1 MRTYIYIYVYEV
13 LAKARRARKWMGEK
27 IWGNV
32 GWSKIGR
39 TFVLTPRERNEGDV
53 WNVRPFSSTFKIG
66 RNSQGDRAAR
76 VSSDNGS
83 RGGFRFSGVPAP
95 DGDKDLNAC
104 IAVCTARR
112 PRSLNTGKVTKVKV
126 SRDVRFGAGAVRGQ

>member
-1 MRTYIYIYVYEV
+1 M
-13 LAKARRARKWMGEK
+13 
-27 IWGNV
+27 NV
-32 GWSKIGR
+32 G
-39 TFVLTPRERNEGDV
+39 
-53 WNVRPFSSTFKIG
+53 PFSSTARLRSGEIH
-66 RNSQGDRAAR
+66 RRSAAAR

-95 DGDKDLNAC
+95 DGDKGSDKDLNAC

-112 PRSLNTGKVTKVKV
+112 GRSLNTGKVTKVKV